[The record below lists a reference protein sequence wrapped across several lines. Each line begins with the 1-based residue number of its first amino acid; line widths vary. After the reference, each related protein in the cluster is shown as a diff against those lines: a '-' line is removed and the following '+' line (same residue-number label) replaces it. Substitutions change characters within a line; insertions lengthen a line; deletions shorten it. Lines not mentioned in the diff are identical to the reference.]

1 MYENT
6 TTPMFQKIALD
17 IANAIYKGEFRE
29 GEKLHGRS
37 TLAGRYNVSPET
49 IRRAIKILED
59 VDVVVSERGSGITV
73 LSRDKAFRY
82 INKFKNI
89 ESVASYKSILANQIL
104 RKNELENDIVGTINK
119 IIDYTSR
126 LSNINPITPFE
137 IEIPSNSK
145 LIGKSISE
153 VKFWQHTG
161 ATIVGIKSK
170 DTLILSPGPYFTFEV
185 GDILLVIGE
194 DKVYNAVKLFL
205 ED

>member
-17 IANAIYKGEFRE
+17 IANAIYKGEFKE

-73 LSRDKAFRY
+73 LSKDKAFRY

-137 IEIPSNSK
+137 IEIPENSK

-170 DTLILSPGPYFTFEV
+170 EELILSPGPYFTFEV
-185 GDILLVIGE
+185 GDVLLVIGE

>member
-17 IANAIYKGEFRE
+17 IATAIYTGEFKE

-59 VDVVVSERGSGITV
+59 VDAVISERGSGITV
-73 LSRDKAFRY
+73 LSKDKAFKY
-82 INKFKNI
+82 INKFRNI
-89 ESVASYKSILANQIL
+89 ESVASYKTILANQIAQ
-104 RKNELENDIVGTINK
+104 KNELENDILETIDR

-137 IEIPSNSK
+137 IAIPENSK

-153 VKFWQHTG
+153 LKFWQHTG
-161 ATIVGIKSK
+161 ATIVGVKSK
-170 DTLILSPGPYFTFEV
+170 DGLVLSPGPYFTFET
-185 GDILLVIGE
+185 GDVLLVIGE

>member
-17 IANAIYKGEFRE
+17 IANAIYKGEFKE

-59 VDVVVSERGSGITV
+59 VNVVISERGSGITV
-73 LSRDKAFRY
+73 LSKDKAFNY

-89 ESVASYKSILANQIL
+89 ESVASYKSILASQIAQ
-104 RKNELENDIVGTINK
+104 KNDLENEIIGTINK

-137 IEIPSNSK
+137 IVIPENSK

-170 DTLILSPGPYFTFEV
+170 DSLILSPGPYFTFEV
-185 GDILLVIGE
+185 GDILLVIGD
-194 DKVYNAVKLFL
+194 DKVYNAVKLYL